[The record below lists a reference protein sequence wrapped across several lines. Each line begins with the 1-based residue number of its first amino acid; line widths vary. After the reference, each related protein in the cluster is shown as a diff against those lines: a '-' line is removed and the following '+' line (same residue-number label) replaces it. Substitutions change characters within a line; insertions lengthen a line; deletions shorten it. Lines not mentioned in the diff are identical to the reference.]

1 MPVKT
6 QLARFFVMYP
16 GSMITKMMLNMC
28 TNISEETVKTQIKLL
43 LRSSLIKVYTVCYST
58 GNILIP
64 CWTETCPI
72 LS

>member
-16 GSMITKMMLNMC
+16 SSMITKMMLNMC

-43 LRSSLIKVYTVCYST
+43 LRSSLIKVDTVCYST
-58 GNILIP
+58 DNILIS
-64 CWTETCPI
+64 CWTEIYPI